1 VSRVLIVDDN
11 HELAENIA
19 ELLADEGYETTVA
32 FSSEQALTLA
42 KAEKYELV
50 LADIRMPGMNGVE
63 LIEVLGKLNPE
74 ATFVLMTA
82 YTSDQ
87 MLTKAM
93 RSGVEAILPKP
104 LAVERLLEI
113 MPRRVDA
120 SLLLV
125 EDDPTLVRVF
135 SEMLENRGYSV
146 RTAMTFASARTEINT
161 RLPDAAVI
169 DVCLPDGNG
178 AELAY
183 ELCTNAGIPVVM
195 ITGYD
200 HDGVAELVH
209 SMLPATTRYLSKPF
223 DADTLLSALRSFSG
237 TEAEA
242 PREPS
247 GGDR

>member
-1 VSRVLIVDDN
+1 MNRVLIVDDN

-19 ELLADEGYETTVA
+19 ELLADEGYETSVA
-32 FSSEQALTLA
+32 FSSEQALELA
-42 KAEKYELV
+42 RKHNYNLV

-74 ATFVLMTA
+74 ATFLLMTA
-82 YTSDQ
+82 YTSDKT
-87 MLTKAM
+87 LAKAM

-113 MPRRVDA
+113 MPRQQNDA

-135 SEMLENRGYSV
+135 SEMLENRGYAV
-146 RTAMTFASARTEINT
+146 RTAMTFASARAELNAC
-161 RLPDAAVI
+161 LPDAAVI

-209 SMLPATTRYLSKPF
+209 SMLPTTTRYLAKPF
-223 DADTLLSALRSFSG
+223 DADTLLSALRSF
-237 TEAEA
+237 AE
-242 PREPS
+242 
-247 GGDR
+247 GDKPTQPKGELP

>member
-1 VSRVLIVDDN
+1 MNNRVLIVDDN

-19 ELLADEGYETTVA
+19 ELLADEGYETSVA
-32 FSSEQALTLA
+32 FSSEQALKLA
-42 KAEKYELV
+42 QANNYHIV

-63 LIEVLGKLNPE
+63 LIEVLGTLNPE
-74 ATFVLMTA
+74 ATFLLMTA

-93 RSGVEAILPKP
+93 LSGVEAILPKP
-104 LAVERLLEI
+104 LAVERLLQI
-113 MPRRVDA
+113 MPKQQNDA

-135 SEMLENRGYSV
+135 SEMLENRGYAV
-146 RTAMTFASARTEINT
+146 RTAMTFASAKAELAA

-209 SMLPATTRYLSKPF
+209 SMLPSTTRYLAKPF
-223 DADTLLSALRSFSG
+223 DADTLLSALRSFGGSEQKPQPGGG
-237 TEAEA
+237 T
-242 PREPS
+242 S
-247 GGDR
+247 